1 MIRYCIF
8 LVFNFSFILSTIA
21 QKEATTLS
29 SVSNDKI
36 SSVDPNIFIVNA
48 FTYKRVEEKKNN
60 NTLRLGIHTGKLF
73 VIDSIGNIQPYI
85 IDNFD
90 CSVSLKGG
98 GIEIFSCVGNSI
110 TDEILSVMAKNEIGS
125 KVYFDGVVVRD
136 GDRKSHKDIIRP
148 LVIQRVK

>member
-1 MIRYCIF
+1 MTRYCLF
-8 LVFNFSFILSTIA
+8 LLFNVFFVLSSIG

-29 SVSNDKI
+29 SVSNNKI
-36 SSVDPNIFIVNA
+36 TSMDPNIFIVNA
-48 FTYKRVEEKKNN
+48 LTYKRVEEKKDNN
-60 NTLRLGIHTGKLF
+60 ALRLGIHAGKLF
-73 VIDSIGNIQPYI
+73 VIDSIGNVQLYI

-136 GDRKSHKDIIRP
+136 SDRKSHKDIVRP